1 MKETLF
7 KQYPDRNV
15 LGFILTFVFVLLPF
29 LFCYERFFQRSYFKN
44 RKALI
49 KALKSGECELIS
61 KRLVPVDNDIIEYVI
76 RYNGEEI
83 YIWHW
88 YQYNSVTAHLGRAE
102 GIGLFVGSLEGRLQT
117 NKIIKLITNL
127 K

>member
-1 MKETLF
+1 M
-7 KQYPDRNV
+7 P
-15 LGFILTFVFVLLPF
+15 FI
-29 LFCYERFFQRSYFKN
+29 FCFERFFARSYFKN

-61 KRLVPVDNDIIEYVI
+61 KRRLPIDSNIDEYMI
-76 RYNGEEI
+76 RYNGETI
-83 YIWHW
+83 QIWHW
-88 YQYNSVTAHLGRAE
+88 HAYNSITADIASFS
-102 GIGLFVGSLEGRLQT
+102 GIGLFIGSLEGRLQT

>member
-7 KQYPDRNV
+7 KEYPDRDG
-15 LGFILTFVFVLLPF
+15 LGFFLSIVLIFTPF

-49 KALKSGECELIS
+49 KALKSGECELVS
-61 KRLVPVDNDIIEYVI
+61 KRIDLNIIEYVI

-83 YIWHW
+83 RVWHW
-88 YQYNSVTAHLGRAE
+88 LRYNSITAYIGTYD
-102 GIGLFVGSLEGRLQT
+102 GIGLFVGSLEGRMQT

-127 K
+127 KH

>member
-7 KQYPDRNV
+7 KEYPDRDG
-15 LGFILTFVFVLLPF
+15 LGFFLSIVLIFTPF

-49 KALKSGECELIS
+49 KALKSGKCELVS
-61 KRLVPVDNDIIEYVI
+61 TRAMPFDSNIIEYII

-83 YIWHW
+83 RVWHW
-88 YQYNSVTAHLGRAE
+88 HQHNSITALSGRSE
-102 GIGLFVGSLEGRLQT
+102 GIGLFIGSLEGRMQT

>member
-1 MKETLF
+1 MNSIF
-7 KQYPDRNV
+7 RQYPDRVILGIILSV
-15 LGFILTFVFVLLPF
+15 LFVFLPF
-29 LFCYERFFQRSYFKN
+29 VLIYERFFHRTYFKN

-49 KALKSGECELIS
+49 KALKSGKCELVS
-61 KRLVPVDNDIIEYVI
+61 KRPIPIDPNIIEYII

-83 YIWHW
+83 GVWHW
-88 YQYNSVTAHLGRAE
+88 YQHNSITVHSGRLDA
-102 GIGLFVGSLEGRLQT
+102 IGLFVGSLEGRLLT